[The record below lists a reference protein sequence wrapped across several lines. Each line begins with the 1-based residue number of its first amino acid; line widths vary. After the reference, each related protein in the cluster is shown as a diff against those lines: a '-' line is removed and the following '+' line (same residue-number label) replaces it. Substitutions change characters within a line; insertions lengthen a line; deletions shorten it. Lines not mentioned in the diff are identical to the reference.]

1 MNSAHERAIRFIY
14 EKYSE
19 PLSLTDI
26 ANSAI
31 VSRFHFCRTFKDA
44 IGVTPGRYLSAIRI
58 YQAKR
63 MLLNTRMNVTDIAFA
78 VGFNSLGSFS
88 NHFTDSVGLAPGRF
102 RRVSQ
107 RGGIGLPRP
116 RRAPSAAHATVTGTI
131 VFPQGYSVGRV
142 YLGAFDTPIVQRRP
156 AAAVIIQPPATAS
169 CCSFELTAVPSGTWF
184 LRAVAVAD
192 DTDPEPWTRRRL
204 LVGGAGP
211 MTIAADTIIST
222 DIELRTR
229 RPTDLPILLALPDLE
244 PEPADVAPTQSESGI
259 ARILRSALKQDGG
272 CGQGGCGRGGC
283 GPLGRGSSGRPGK
296 PGLPCAG
303 TIANRLN

>member
-19 PLSLTDI
+19 PLSLADI

-78 VGFNSLGSFS
+78 VGYNSLGSFS

-102 RRVSQ
+102 RRISQ
-107 RGGIGLPRP
+107 RGGIVLPRP
-116 RRAPSAAHATVTGTI
+116 RRAPSASEATVSGTI
-131 VFPQGYSVGRV
+131 VFPPGYSVARV
-142 YLGAFDTPIVQRRP
+142 YLGTFDTPIVQRRP
-156 AAAVIIQPPATAS
+156 ASSVIIEAPATAS
-169 CCSFELTAVPSGTWF
+169 PCSFQLTGVPHGTWF

-192 DTDPEPWTRRRL
+192 DTDPEPWTRRTL
-204 LVGGAGP
+204 LVGGTGP
-211 MTIAADTIIST
+211 LTIAADMDLST
-222 DIELRTR
+222 GIELRTR

-244 PEPADVAPTQSESGI
+244 PEPTDVRPA
-259 ARILRSALKQDGG
+259 
-272 CGQGGCGRGGC
+272 
-283 GPLGRGSSGRPGK
+283 RPGSAAAQ
-296 PGLPCAG
+296 LL
-303 TIANRLN
+303 RLA

>member
-19 PLSLTDI
+19 PLSLADI

-44 IGVTPGRYLSAIRI
+44 IGITPGRYLSAIRI

-78 VGFNSLGSFS
+78 VGYNSLGSFS

-102 RRVSQ
+102 RRISQ

-116 RRAPSAAHATVTGTI
+116 RRAPSVPDATVTGTI

-142 YLGAFDTPIVQRRP
+142 YLGTFDTPIVQRRP
-156 AAAVIIQPPATAS
+156 AAAVIIKPPATAS
-169 CCSFELTAVPSGTWF
+169 PRSFELTGVPHGTWF

-192 DTDPEPWTRRRL
+192 DTDPEPWTRRTL
-204 LVGGAGP
+204 LVGEAGP
-211 MTIAADTIIST
+211 VTIAGDTVISAG
-222 DIELRTR
+222 IELRTR

-244 PEPADVAPTQSESGI
+244 PEPAEVAPAQPGS
-259 ARILRSALKQDGG
+259 AAAQLLRSA
-272 CGQGGCGRGGC
+272 
-283 GPLGRGSSGRPGK
+283 
-296 PGLPCAG
+296 
-303 TIANRLN
+303 

>member
-19 PLSLTDI
+19 PLSLADI

-78 VGFNSLGSFS
+78 VGYNSLGSFS
-88 NHFTDSVGLAPGRF
+88 NHFTDSVGVAPGRF
-102 RRVSQ
+102 RSIAQ
-107 RGGIGLPRP
+107 RGGIVLPHP
-116 RRAPSAAHATVTGTI
+116 RRPSSAPYAAVSGTI

-142 YLGAFDTPIVQRRP
+142 YLGTFDTPIVQRRP
-156 AAAVIIQPPATAS
+156 AAAVMIEPPATAS
-169 CCSFELTAVPSGTWF
+169 SCSFELTGVPHGTWF

-192 DTDPEPWTRRRL
+192 DTDPEPWTRRTL
-204 LVGGAGP
+204 LVGGTGP
-211 MTIAADTIIST
+211 VTIAADTAIPAG
-222 DIELRTR
+222 IELRTR

-244 PEPADVAPTQSESGI
+244 PEPADVRPAQKGS
-259 ARILRSALKQDGG
+259 AAAHLLRSA
-272 CGQGGCGRGGC
+272 
-283 GPLGRGSSGRPGK
+283 
-296 PGLPCAG
+296 
-303 TIANRLN
+303 

>member
-19 PLSLTDI
+19 PLSLADI

-78 VGFNSLGSFS
+78 VGYNSLGSFS

-102 RRVSQ
+102 RRISQ
-107 RGGIGLPRP
+107 RGGIALPRP
-116 RRAPSAAHATVTGTI
+116 GRASPDPHATVTGSI
-131 VFPQGYSVGRV
+131 VFPRGYSVGRV
-142 YLGAFDTPIVQRRP
+142 YLGTFDTPIMQRRP
-156 AAAVIIQPPATAS
+156 AAAVVIEPPAMAS
-169 CCSFELTAVPSGTWF
+169 PCSFELTGVPHGTWF

-192 DTDPEPWTRRRL
+192 DTDPEPWTRRTL

-211 MTIAADTIIST
+211 VTIADDLVISAG
-222 DIELRTR
+222 IELRTR

-244 PEPADVAPTQSESGI
+244 PESADVRPAQAGS
-259 ARILRSALKQDGG
+259 AAAQLLRSA
-272 CGQGGCGRGGC
+272 
-283 GPLGRGSSGRPGK
+283 
-296 PGLPCAG
+296 
-303 TIANRLN
+303 

>member
-19 PLSLTDI
+19 PLSLADI

-44 IGVTPGRYLSAIRI
+44 TGVTPGRYLSAIRI

-78 VGFNSLGSFS
+78 VGYNSLGSFS
-88 NHFTDSVGLAPGRF
+88 NHFTDSVGFAPGRF
-102 RRVSQ
+102 RRISQ
-107 RGGIGLPRP
+107 RGGIAVPRQ
-116 RRAPSAAHATVTGTI
+116 RRAPSSPHATVTGTI
-131 VFPQGYSVGRV
+131 VFPQGYARGRV
-142 YLGAFDTPIVQRRP
+142 YLGTFDTPIVQRQP
-156 AAAVIIQPPATAS
+156 AAAVIIEAPATAAPR
-169 CCSFELTAVPSGTWF
+169 SFRLTGVPHGTWF

-192 DTDPEPWTRRRL
+192 NADPEPWTSRTL

-211 MTIAADTIIST
+211 VTVTADTVISAG
-222 DIELRTR
+222 IELRTR

-244 PEPADVAPTQSESGI
+244 PKPADVTPAQAGF
-259 ARILRSALKQDGG
+259 AAVQILRSA
-272 CGQGGCGRGGC
+272 
-283 GPLGRGSSGRPGK
+283 
-296 PGLPCAG
+296 
-303 TIANRLN
+303 

>member
-19 PLSLTDI
+19 PLSLADI

-78 VGFNSLGSFS
+78 VGYNSLGSFS
-88 NHFTDSVGLAPGRF
+88 NHFTDSVGVAPGRF
-102 RRVSQ
+102 RRISQ
-107 RGGIGLPRP
+107 RGGIVLPRP
-116 RRAPSAAHATVTGTI
+116 RRPSSSLHATVTGTV

-156 AAAVIIQPPATAS
+156 AAAVIIEPPATAS
-169 CCSFELTAVPSGTWF
+169 PCSFQLTGVPHGTWF

-192 DTDPEPWTRRRL
+192 DTDPEPWTRRTL

-211 MTIAADTIIST
+211 VTIAADTVISAG
-222 DIELRTR
+222 IELRTR

-244 PEPADVAPTQSESGI
+244 PEPAAATPGQAES
-259 ARILRSALKQDGG
+259 AAAQLLRSA
-272 CGQGGCGRGGC
+272 
-283 GPLGRGSSGRPGK
+283 
-296 PGLPCAG
+296 
-303 TIANRLN
+303 